1 MSRTTYLQ
9 EPGKSRRPPAF
20 PSLTWE
26 MSMTKKG
33 NTRRYIMVHH
43 GSSWYIHVYWVY
55 WILQTTH
62 FVNQS
67 EKSHWNSHDW
77 LFWYFFCLVNSFWRL
92 LLYISHCTVAILFR
106 SFRLLRCAR
115 WSWRNVGLMGAQ
127 RSLGLNAR
135 LSMPMAMK
143 DGGIKHDWTT
153 EPTPINCSSE
163 NMKAKMVIT
172 YSGIHEQNPHAI
184 GG

>member
-77 LFWYFFCLVNSFWRL
+77 LFWYFFCLVNSF
-92 LLYISHCTVAILFR
+92 YYCT
-106 SFRLLRCAR
+106 S
-115 WSWRNVGLMGAQ
+115 
-127 RSLGLNAR
+127 
-135 LSMPMAMK
+135 
-143 DGGIKHDWTT
+143 
-153 EPTPINCSSE
+153 PIVQWQSSSE
-163 NMKAKMVIT
+163 ASGCSGVHVGVEGMSASWGPKEASGSMLAYQCLWQWKMGELNMI
-172 YSGIHEQNPHAI
+172 EQQNQHL
-184 GG
+184 